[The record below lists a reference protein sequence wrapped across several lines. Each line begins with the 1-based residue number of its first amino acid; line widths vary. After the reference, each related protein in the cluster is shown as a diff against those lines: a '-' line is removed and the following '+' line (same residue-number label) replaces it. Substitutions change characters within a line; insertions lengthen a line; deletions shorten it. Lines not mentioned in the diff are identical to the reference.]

1 MPDDVAI
8 TIPAELDEALTAL
21 ATARGK
27 SKTALVRDALAE
39 FVLSEQAFVA
49 AVEISSITTMS
60 CARSEAYLRRSGEP
74 GPLDACRSA

>member
-49 AVEISSITTMS
+49 AVEEGRAE
-60 CARSEAYLRRSGEP
+60 ARAGNLIDHDDVMREI
-74 GPLDACRSA
+74 DALLAKGK